1 MIFKSTPLYYLNISH
16 IETYV
21 LWNLSHTITG
31 RCRVS
36 QHTVPTNFNVFT
48 RYEHVYST
56 INVQPSFGWTTG
68 SKPSISVN
76 ATVTSKA
83 NTYNSYNY
91 TSYDPNR

>member
-1 MIFKSTPLYYLNISH
+1 M
-16 IETYV
+16 
-21 LWNLSHTITG
+21 WNLSHTITG